1 MTVAAVIRSIVICKI
16 TKRCHVFL
24 GEKWSLK
31 LAKRFLLLLLSLI
44 TTFIY
49 IYSANDFKVILA
61 CMVERITIH

>member
-31 LAKRFLLLLLSLI
+31 LAKRFLLLLSLI

-49 IYSANDFKVILA
+49 IYSAKDFKVILA